1 MSATNRG
8 TVRKDN
14 DFYATP
20 IPVIE
25 NLFKNYKIPEGN
37 ILEPSAGNGN
47 FITAIRRERERDCHI
62 TALELRTEEREKLDL
77 ISDDVIITDFLK
89 WETDKKFD

>member
-1 MSATNRG
+1 MKS
-8 TVRKDN
+8 

-25 NLFKNYKIPEGN
+25 NLFKHHNLKSGN

-47 FITAIRRERERDCHI
+47 FNKVIRGMQRERENYCI
-62 TALELRTEEREKLDL
+62 GN
-77 ISDDVIITDFLK
+77 
-89 WETDKKFD
+89 